1 MKKND
6 QVNYCRRGYKDKV
19 MTVAAVDAKAGTIDI
34 ADDEGVLVIT
44 ACRFFENPAGEA
56 TLPDGYA
63 APLAAAEP
71 DKRNRKLKSGDPA
84 PAASTASIGAPST
97 EAESDESDPIEDALS
112 GAD

>member
-84 PAASTASIGAPST
+84 PAASISALST